1 MSRGKRA
8 TLNGRKRRR
17 IKLKLFKENPNC
29 PRCGVLMTQTN
40 GPALWTVDH
49 VIPVSKGGTDDQR
62 NLVLM
67 CVTCNEKKADLIQ
80 Y

>member
-1 MSRGKRA
+1 
-8 TLNGRKRRR
+8 
-17 IKLKLFKENPNC
+17 
-29 PRCGVLMTQTN
+29 MTQTN